1 MTEFMVKVYRNGLN
15 LKRKERVYQLSVYKG
30 LKFTLEKENK
40 YVWQFIKKI
49 IIERFIRLFGV
60 FNQTLISYSSKQIF
74 SKKNVEEKYLSR
86 SVLQLLQ
93 CIAKLWN
100 GV

>member
-1 MTEFMVKVYRNGLN
+1 MGLIW
-15 LKRKERVYQLSVYKG
+15 RGTRVYQFSVYEG

-40 YVWQFIKKI
+40 YFWQFIKKI
-49 IIERFIRLFGV
+49 IESFIRLFCV

-93 CIAKLWN
+93 CIAKLLN